1 MGEGS
6 SIEEIFELAITREVE
21 AHQFYLDLVRRTKNP
36 MMKKIFRELAEE
48 ELEHKAK
55 FELEIMKE
63 GKVVATAEKAADFNL
78 SSYLEN
84 AEDVREMDY
93 KDMLIMAIAKEKRSV
108 RFYIELAALVK
119 DKESRDVLVSL
130 AEEEAKHEAR
140 FQIEYDQLVRAKD

>member
-6 SIEEIFELAITREVE
+6 SIEEILELAITREVE

-36 MMKKIFRELAEE
+36 MMKKVFKELAGE

-55 FELEIMKE
+55 IELEIMKG
-63 GKVVATAEKAADFNL
+63 GKVVITAEKAADFNP
-78 SSYLEN
+78 SFYLEN
-84 AEDVREMDY
+84 AEDTREMDY

-119 DKESRDVLVSL
+119 DKESRDVLISL

>member
-6 SIEEIFELAITREVE
+6 SIEEILELAISREVE
-21 AHQFYLDLVRRTKNP
+21 AHQFYMDLVRRTKNP
-36 MMKKIFRELAEE
+36 MMKKVFRELAEE

-55 FELEIMKE
+55 FELEIMKW
-63 GKVVATAEKAADFNL
+63 GKVVATAEKTVDFNL
-78 SSYLEN
+78 SFYLEN

-93 KDMLIMAIAKEKRSV
+93 KDMLITAIAKEKRSV

-140 FQIEYDQLVRAKD
+140 FQLEYDQLVRAKD

>member
-6 SIEEIFELAITREVE
+6 SIEEILELAITREVE

-36 MMKKIFRELAEE
+36 MMKKVFRELAEE

-55 FELEIMKE
+55 FELEIMKG
-63 GKVVATAEKAADFNL
+63 GKVVITAEKAADFNL

-119 DKESRDVLVSL
+119 DKESRDVLISL

-140 FQIEYDQLVRAKD
+140 FQIEYDQLVRTKD

>member
-55 FELEIMKE
+55 FELEIMKG
-63 GKVVATAEKAADFNL
+63 GKVVITAEKAADFNL

-84 AEDVREMDY
+84 AEDMREMDY